1 MLTPGEVAAMPR
13 APNSAVP
20 MTRAM
25 SLGPGR
31 AILIREPRR
40 SYIAERGAF
49 GIRPEPSGVDRA
61 ALRKANP
68 PGAGARA
75 DASVGEAVGIALC
88 IFVNSRGSRQF
99 RNVPSAA
106 NCRLVGERLKSTQ
119 SGD

>member
-1 MLTPGEVAAMPR
+1 MPR

-40 SYIAERGAF
+40 SYIAERAAV
-49 GIRPEPSGVDRA
+49 GIRPGAGGGDPA
-61 ALRKANP
+61 AARRANP

-75 DASVGEAVGIALC
+75 DASVADRDLDADGGL
-88 IFVNSRGSRQF
+88 
-99 RNVPSAA
+99 
-106 NCRLVGERLKSTQ
+106 
-119 SGD
+119 